1 MRQKQFIVKILGLVF
16 FIMIGLHC
24 STVYSAISTPPP
36 PGTILPKFQLMGPG
50 SSETKAYLGLKD
62 EKPFSLSQ
70 VKTKLVIVEFFDV
83 F

>member
-1 MRQKQFIVKILGLVF
+1 MRQKQFTLKILGLIF

-24 STVYSAISTPPP
+24 STVYSAESTPPP

-50 SSETKAYLGLKD
+50 ALDTKD

-70 VKTKLVIVEFFDV
+70 VKTKLVIGIL
-83 F
+83 